1 MSEID
6 IWQIVSIQLTKDSR
20 QKLMFKF
27 ISTFRLQFLIIATFI
42 GLFILMSQ
50 THTNEGTSRFQ
61 SVVQTLTYPLQASV
75 NSVASTFKNL
85 WNSYISLIDVN
96 EENKL
101 LRQQLL
107 DIEEKMNQHIEN
119 SVQFLRL
126 RNQLL
131 FASKKITDKIFAE
144 IIGESADNNHDI
156 SLINRG
162 SNQLVQRNYIVL
174 RKEGLVGRI
183 QSVSPFQSSVQLITD
198 HRSRVSSLIQRNRI
212 RGLIYGTH
220 KGLEM
225 RQINQHANIK
235 IGDRVIS
242 SGLGGLYPKGLLIGW
257 VKEIRRQEH
266 ELFKTAILDS
276 AVDFNQIEEV
286 FVIVP
291 TKTDSHLFIE

>member
-1 MSEID
+1 
-6 IWQIVSIQLTKDSR
+6 
-20 QKLMFKF
+20 MFKF
-27 ISTFRLQFLIIATFI
+27 INTYRLQFLIIATLI
-42 GLFILMSQ
+42 GLFLLMSQ

-61 SVVQTLTYPLQASV
+61 SVAQTLTYPLQSSV
-75 NSVASTFKNL
+75 HSIGSTFKNL
-85 WNSYISLIDVN
+85 WHSYISLIDVN
-96 EENKL
+96 EENKF

-107 DIEEKMNQHIEN
+107 DMEERMNQHIEN

-131 FASKKITDKIFAE
+131 FARKKIKEKIFAE

-162 SNQLVQRNYIVL
+162 SNQLVQRNYVVL

-198 HRSRVSSLIQRNRI
+198 HRSRVPALIQRNRI

-220 KGLEM
+220 EGLEM

-257 VKEIRRQEH
+257 VKEIQHQKH
-266 ELFKTAILDS
+266 ELFKTAIVDS

-291 TKTDSHLFIE
+291 SKTDSHLFID

>member
-1 MSEID
+1 
-6 IWQIVSIQLTKDSR
+6 
-20 QKLMFKF
+20 
-27 ISTFRLQFLIIATFI
+27 
-42 GLFILMSQ
+42 
-50 THTNEGTSRFQ
+50 
-61 SVVQTLTYPLQASV
+61 
-75 NSVASTFKNL
+75 
-85 WNSYISLIDVN
+85 
-96 EENKL
+96 
-101 LRQQLL
+101 
-107 DIEEKMNQHIEN
+107 
-119 SVQFLRL
+119 
-126 RNQLL
+126 
-131 FASKKITDKIFAE
+131 
-144 IIGESADNNHDI
+144 
-156 SLINRG
+156 
-162 SNQLVQRNYIVL
+162 
-174 RKEGLVGRI
+174 
-183 QSVSPFQSSVQLITD
+183 
-198 HRSRVSSLIQRNRI
+198 LIQRNRI

>member
-1 MSEID
+1 
-6 IWQIVSIQLTKDSR
+6 
-20 QKLMFKF
+20 MFKF

-42 GLFILMSQ
+42 VLFMLMSES
-50 THTNEGTSRFQ
+50 HTNEGTSRFQ

-131 FASKKITDKIFAE
+131 FARKKITDKIFAE

-198 HRSRVSSLIQRNRI
+198 RRSRVSSLIQRNRI

-257 VKEIRRQEH
+257 VRKIRRQEH

>member
-1 MSEID
+1 
-6 IWQIVSIQLTKDSR
+6 
-20 QKLMFKF
+20 MFKF

-42 GLFILMSQ
+42 GLFMLMSE

-85 WNSYISLIDVN
+85 WYSYISLIDVN

-107 DIEEKMNQHIEN
+107 DMEEKMNQHIEN

-131 FASKKITDKIFAE
+131 FASKKITEKIFAE

-162 SNQLVQRNYIVL
+162 SNQLVQRNYVVL

-198 HRSRVSSLIQRNRI
+198 HRSRVSALIQRNRI

-220 KGLEM
+220 EGLEM

-235 IGDRVIS
+235 IGDRIIS

-257 VKEIRRQEH
+257 VKEIRRQKH

-276 AVDFNQIEEV
+276 AVDFKQIEEV

-291 TKTDSHLFIE
+291 SITDSHLFIE

>member
-1 MSEID
+1 
-6 IWQIVSIQLTKDSR
+6 
-20 QKLMFKF
+20 MFKF

-42 GLFILMSQ
+42 GLFMLMSV
-50 THTNEGTSRFQ
+50 THTNEDTSRFQ
-61 SVVQTLTYPLQASV
+61 SVVQTLTYPIQVSV
-75 NSVASTFKNL
+75 TSVASTFKNL
-85 WNSYISLIDVN
+85 WYSYISLIDAN

-101 LRQQLL
+101 LRQQIL

-126 RNQLL
+126 RDQLL
-131 FASKKITDKIFAE
+131 FASKKITEKIFAE

-198 HRSRVSSLIQRNRI
+198 HRSRVSALIQRNRI

-257 VKEIRRQEH
+257 VREIRHQKH
-266 ELFKTAILDS
+266 ELFKTAVLDS
-276 AVDFNQIEEV
+276 AVDFNQIEEL

-291 TKTDSHLFIE
+291 SKTDSHLFID

>member
-1 MSEID
+1 
-6 IWQIVSIQLTKDSR
+6 
-20 QKLMFKF
+20 MFKF
-27 ISTFRLQFLIIATFI
+27 IRTFRVQFLIIATFV
-42 GLFILMSQ
+42 GLFMLMSQ

-131 FASKKITDKIFAE
+131 FARKKITDKIFAE

-198 HRSRVSSLIQRNRI
+198 RRSRVSSLIQRNRI

-257 VKEIRRQEH
+257 VKEIRRQKH

-291 TKTDSHLFIE
+291 SKTDSHLFIE

>member
-1 MSEID
+1 
-6 IWQIVSIQLTKDSR
+6 
-20 QKLMFKF
+20 MFKF

-42 GLFILMSQ
+42 GLFMLMSE

-126 RNQLL
+126 RDQLL
-131 FASKKITDKIFAE
+131 FASKKLTEKIFAE

-156 SLINRG
+156 RLINRG
-162 SNQLVQRNYIVL
+162 SNQLVQRNFIVL

-225 RQINQHANIK
+225 RQINKHANIK

-257 VKEIRRQEH
+257 VKEIRRQKH

-291 TKTDSHLFIE
+291 SITDSHLFIE

>member
-1 MSEID
+1 M
-6 IWQIVSIQLTKDSR
+6 L
-20 QKLMFKF
+20 KF

-50 THTNEGTSRFQ
+50 TYTNEGTSRFQ
-61 SVVQTLTYPLQASV
+61 SVVQTLTYPIQASV
-75 NSVASTFKNL
+75 NSVASTFKNF

-96 EENKL
+96 EENKI

-198 HRSRVSSLIQRNRI
+198 RRSRVSSLIQRNRI

-257 VKEIRRQEH
+257 VKEIRHQKH

>member
-1 MSEID
+1 
-6 IWQIVSIQLTKDSR
+6 
-20 QKLMFKF
+20 MFKF

-42 GLFILMSQ
+42 VLFMLMSES
-50 THTNEGTSRFQ
+50 HTNEGTSRFQ

-198 HRSRVSSLIQRNRI
+198 RRSRVSSLIQRNRI

-257 VKEIRRQEH
+257 VKEIRRQKH

-291 TKTDSHLFIE
+291 SKTDSHLFIE

>member
-1 MSEID
+1 
-6 IWQIVSIQLTKDSR
+6 
-20 QKLMFKF
+20 MFKF

-42 GLFILMSQ
+42 GLFMLMSE
-50 THTNEGTSRFQ
+50 THSNEGTSRFQ

-75 NSVASTFKNL
+75 NSIASTFKNL
-85 WNSYISLIDVN
+85 WYSYISLIDVN

-107 DIEEKMNQHIEN
+107 DMEEKMNQHIEN

-131 FASKKITDKIFAE
+131 FASKKITEKIFAE

-162 SNQLVQRNYIVL
+162 SNQLVQRNYVVL

-198 HRSRVSSLIQRNRI
+198 HRSRVSALIQRNRI

-220 KGLEM
+220 EGLEM

-235 IGDRVIS
+235 IGDRIIS

-257 VKEIRRQEH
+257 VKEIRHQKH

-276 AVDFNQIEEV
+276 AVDFKQIEEV

-291 TKTDSHLFIE
+291 SKTDSHLFID

>member
-1 MSEID
+1 
-6 IWQIVSIQLTKDSR
+6 
-20 QKLMFKF
+20 MFKF

-42 GLFILMSQ
+42 GLFMLMSE
-50 THTNEGTSRFQ
+50 THSNEGTSRFQ

-75 NSVASTFKNL
+75 NSIASTFKNL
-85 WNSYISLIDVN
+85 WYSYISLIDVN

-107 DIEEKMNQHIEN
+107 DMEEKMNQHIEN

-126 RNQLL
+126 RDQLL
-131 FASKKITDKIFAE
+131 FASKKITEKIFAE

-162 SNQLVQRNYIVL
+162 SNQLVQRNYVVL

-198 HRSRVSSLIQRNRI
+198 HRSRVSALIQRNRI

-220 KGLEM
+220 EGLEM

-235 IGDRVIS
+235 IGDRIIS

-257 VKEIRRQEH
+257 VKEIRRQKH

-291 TKTDSHLFIE
+291 SITDSHLFIE

>member
-1 MSEID
+1 
-6 IWQIVSIQLTKDSR
+6 
-20 QKLMFKF
+20 MFKF
-27 ISTFRLQFLIIATFI
+27 ISTFRLHFLIIATFI

-257 VKEIRRQEH
+257 VKEIRRQKH

-291 TKTDSHLFIE
+291 SKTDSHLFIE

>member
-1 MSEID
+1 
-6 IWQIVSIQLTKDSR
+6 
-20 QKLMFKF
+20 MFKF

-42 GLFILMSQ
+42 GLFMLMSQ

-126 RNQLL
+126 RDQLL
-131 FASKKITDKIFAE
+131 FASKKLTEKIFAE

-225 RQINQHANIK
+225 RQINKHANIK

-257 VKEIRRQEH
+257 VKEIRRQKH

-291 TKTDSHLFIE
+291 SKTDSHLFIE

>member
-1 MSEID
+1 
-6 IWQIVSIQLTKDSR
+6 
-20 QKLMFKF
+20 MFKF

-42 GLFILMSQ
+42 VLFMLMSES
-50 THTNEGTSRFQ
+50 HTNEGTSRFQ

-131 FASKKITDKIFAE
+131 FARKKITDKIFAE

-257 VKEIRRQEH
+257 VRKIRRQEH

>member
-1 MSEID
+1 
-6 IWQIVSIQLTKDSR
+6 
-20 QKLMFKF
+20 MFKF

-42 GLFILMSQ
+42 GLFMLMSE

-85 WNSYISLIDVN
+85 WYSYISLIDVN

-107 DIEEKMNQHIEN
+107 DMEEKMNQHIEN

-131 FASKKITDKIFAE
+131 FASKKITEKIFAE

-162 SNQLVQRNYIVL
+162 SNQLVQRNYVVL

-198 HRSRVSSLIQRNRI
+198 HRSRVSALIQRNRI

-220 KGLEM
+220 EGLEM

-235 IGDRVIS
+235 IGDRIIS

-257 VKEIRRQEH
+257 VKEIRRQKH

-291 TKTDSHLFIE
+291 SITDSHLFIE